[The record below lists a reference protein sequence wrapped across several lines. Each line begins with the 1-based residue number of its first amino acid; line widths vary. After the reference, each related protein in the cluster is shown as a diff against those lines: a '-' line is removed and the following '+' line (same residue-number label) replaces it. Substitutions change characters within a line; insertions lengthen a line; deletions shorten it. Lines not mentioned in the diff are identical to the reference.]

1 MLDIRL
7 LREKPDFI
15 RERLATRGEDLPAQV
30 DEILAIDAQRRRAET
45 ELQKF
50 NVERNRLSKE
60 IGMLRSRKEP
70 SGDLEARVRV
80 IAERIP
86 QQSAEA
92 TAADEK
98 QRDLLLN
105 LPNLPHLQAPIGK
118 SANDNPLVRE
128 WGEKP
133 SFGFS
138 PLGHVELATALK
150 LIDFERAAKISGSGL
165 VCFTN
170 LGPWHPRS
178 L

>member
-45 ELQKF
+45 ELQKV
-50 NVERNRLSKE
+50 NAERNRLSKE
-60 IGMLRSRKEP
+60 IGILRSRKEP

-80 IAERIP
+80 IAEEIT
-86 QQSAEA
+86 QQNAEV

-150 LIDFERAAKISGSGL
+150 LIDFERAAKISGSGF
-165 VCFTN
+165 VCFIN
-170 LGPWHPRS
+170 LGAR
-178 L
+178 LQ